1 MKKYLAVL
9 MILLL
14 PAILLADI
22 AQAVS
27 KADAQK
33 SVAFLKKIKR
43 IKTYCAP
50 CGDKTAPTEAITEVS
65 AAPDGTSKNWQVSV
79 NGSGTDLAYIYYKT
93 KGGRWR
99 NVGIAVGVKVEGVNL
114 KDEVPEYI
122 PDSALKDGE

>member
-1 MKKYLAVL
+1 MKKYFAALT
-9 MILLL
+9 ILLL
-14 PAILLADI
+14 PSILFADI
-22 AQAVS
+22 AASVS

-43 IKTYCAP
+43 IKNYCEP
-50 CGDKTAPTEAITEVS
+50 CGDTTAKTEAVSEVS
-65 AAPDGTSKNWQVSV
+65 AAPDGTSKYWQVSV

-99 NVGIAVGVKVEGVNL
+99 NVGIAVGVKVEGTNL